1 MREAGGR
8 VTDRVLTRSVA
19 QDAPSWERGRRRW
32 HHATGARPP
41 PRGTARCQKRSAR
54 AEPGVTGAFQRQIR
68 AQFKTGASS
77 LTATMLRVGASL
89 EDGHDVAVSDRRVW
103 IRIRVGLRSG
113 ASAEDRGGL
122 AGESDADRTSSG
134 ARGLTSGARG
144 LTLCSCRE
152 RSPAGCSSRLV
163 GLDRSRVGNGR
174 QRWSPRATFSAAC
187 LLRTPSP
194 PARQATPFLCA

>member
-1 MREAGGR
+1 MREAGGH

-19 QDAPSWERGRRRW
+19 QDAPGREAGEAAGDR
-32 HHATGARPP
+32 AMS
-41 PRGTARCQKRSAR
+41 KRSAR
-54 AEPGVTGAFQRQIR
+54 AEPGVTGAFQRTDPGAIQDR
-68 AQFKTGASS
+68 RASS

-89 EDGHDVAVSDRRVW
+89 EDGHDVAVTDRRVW

-152 RSPAGCSSRLV
+152 RSPAGCSSRHV